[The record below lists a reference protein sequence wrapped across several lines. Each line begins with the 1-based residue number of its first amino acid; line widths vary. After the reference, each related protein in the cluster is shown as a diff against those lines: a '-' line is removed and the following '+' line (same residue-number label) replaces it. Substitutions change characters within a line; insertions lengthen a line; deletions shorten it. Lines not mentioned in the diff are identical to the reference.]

1 MLGAEV
7 GRVEAKKQEADIPIG
22 WDGAADAVLSDA
34 LKGIPPIVASQ
45 LGWVLGFAAEHQRDR
60 RAYERARYLGD
71 LTLIGLTLP
80 FWLLLLGIFCLLVKL
95 ESSPDPII
103 YRSWRTGRD
112 GRRFEMYKIRT
123 MVRDADELLPTV
135 IHLNQ
140 RSWPEI
146 KIPNDP
152 RVTKLGHFLRRTH
165 LDELPQLFNVIRGD
179 MSLVGPRPTAA
190 SIECYE
196 PWHRDRLRMKPGL
209 TGLWQIVQR
218 DVNQF
223 DVRVRLDILYI
234 DRCCWLL
241 DLWILLRT
249 AGLVLAAGRP
259 VRARRRA

>member
-1 MLGAEV
+1 MPGAEV
-7 GRVEAKKQEADIPIG
+7 GRVEAKTAGAGIPIG
-22 WDGAADAVLSDA
+22 WDGAVDAVLPDA
-34 LKGIPPIVASQ
+34 LKDIPPAVASQ
-45 LGWVLGFAAEHQRDR
+45 LGWVLGFADGHHLNR
-60 RAYERARYLGD
+60 RAYERVHHLLD
-71 LTLIGLTLP
+71 LALIGLTLP
-80 FWLLLLGIFCLLVKL
+80 GWLPLLGILCLLVKV
-95 ESSPDPII
+95 ESPADPII

-123 MVRDADELLPTV
+123 MVCDADELLPTV

-190 SIECYE
+190 SVECYE
-196 PWHRDRLRMKPGL
+196 PWHRSRLRMKPGI

-218 DVNQF
+218 DVNHF
-223 DVRVRLDILYI
+223 DIRVRLDILYI

-241 DLWILLRT
+241 DLLILLRT
-249 AGLVLAAGRP
+249 IGLVLAASRP
-259 VRARRRA
+259 IEARRPS